1 MTTANSDKARQVRLL
16 IIDVDGVLTDG
27 GLLFDNQGEEY
38 KRFNSLD
45 GHGMRMALDGGIEIA
60 VITGRQSSI
69 VDHRMAELGVR
80 HVYQGSR
87 DKLPNFE
94 KLLGDT
100 GLEADQAAYIGD
112 DLPDLP
118 IMRRVGFAIA
128 VQNAHGF
135 VKQHSDWVTSARGGD
150 GAVREVTDFILH
162 SQGLLD
168 ALQQGYLE

>member
-1 MTTANSDKARQVRLL
+1 MTSANSTLARQVRLL
-16 IIDVDGVLTDG
+16 IVDVDGVLTDG
-27 GLLFDNQGEEY
+27 GLYFDDRGEEI

-45 GHGMRMALDGGIEIA
+45 GQGIRMALGGGIEIA
-60 VITGRQSSI
+60 VITGRQSNI
-69 VDHRMAELGVR
+69 VEHRMRDLGVS

-87 DKLPNFE
+87 DKLPVFE
-94 KLLGDT
+94 RLLRDT
-100 GLEADQAAYIGD
+100 GLEAAQAAYVGD

-135 VKQHSDWVTSARGGD
+135 VKQHCNWVTSACGGA

-168 ALQQGYLE
+168 ARQEAYLE

>member
-16 IIDVDGVLTDG
+16 IVDVDGVLTDG
-27 GLLFDNQGEEY
+27 GLFFDNRGEEY

-45 GHGMRMALDGGIEIA
+45 GHGIRMALSCGVEIA
-60 VITGRQSSI
+60 VITGRQSNI
-69 VDHRMAELGVR
+69 VERRMTELGVS

-87 DKLPNFE
+87 DKLPGFE
-94 KLLGDT
+94 KLLRDT
-100 GLEADQAAYIGD
+100 GIDAGQAAYIGD

-135 VKQHSDWVTSARGGD
+135 VKQHCDWVTSARGGD

-162 SQGLLD
+162 ARGLLD
-168 ALQQGYLE
+168 EQQQGYLE

>member
-27 GLLFDNQGEEY
+27 GLLFDNRGEEY

-87 DKLPNFE
+87 DKLPTFE

-100 GLEADQAAYIGD
+100 GLEAGQAAYIGD